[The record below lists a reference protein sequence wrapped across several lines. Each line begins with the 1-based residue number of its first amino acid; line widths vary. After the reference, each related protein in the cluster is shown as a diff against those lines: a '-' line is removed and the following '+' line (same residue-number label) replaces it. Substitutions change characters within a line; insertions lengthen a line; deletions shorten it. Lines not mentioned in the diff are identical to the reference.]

1 MKLFSRKQL
10 SCQELVEL
18 VTDYLEGALPRR
30 ERARFERH
38 LAACGGCEAYL
49 AQMRTML
56 DVLGRI
62 DADHLDDEV
71 VEEWLEAFRGWRAD

>member
-1 MKLFSRKQL
+1 MKLFRRKQL

-18 VTDYLEGALPRR
+18 VTEYLEGAMPRA
-30 ERARFERH
+30 EQARFERH
-38 LAACGGCEAYL
+38 LAGCGGCSAYL

-62 DADHLDDEV
+62 EIDELGDDA
-71 VEEWLEAFRGWRAD
+71 VEEWLEAFRGWRES

>member
-1 MKLFSRKQL
+1 MKLFRRRPL

-18 VTDYLEGALPRR
+18 VTDYLEGALAPR
-30 ERARFERH
+30 ERQRFERH
-38 LAACGGCEAYL
+38 LSACGGCAAYL

-62 DADHLDDEV
+62 DADELPDAA
-71 VEEWLEAFRGWRAD
+71 VEEWLEAFRGWRQG